1 VPDAPDYQ
9 KIVEM
14 VDAADSAYGG
24 ESETIDVNT
33 IFSNRI
39 EIKKLRYAQ
48 VSALLE
54 KGGVIPEMPEVQ
66 PAAQQVQVQVP
77 RQELGKERASAAAKL
92 KGMVGGAGKE
102 FEEEVKKKV
111 ETSAEAGLIMPTLS
125 LQDQISDLEKISE
138 GIDEGVF
145 NGNQKKVIIQEIRWL
160 SSSAAR
166 EKPAS
171 LNQEKRDML
180 TLREQKVKE
189 IKGKLNIR

>member
-1 VPDAPDYQ
+1 MPDAPDYQ

-125 LQDQISDLEKISE
+125 LQDQISELEKISV
-138 GIDEGVF
+138 GLD
-145 NGNQKKVIIQEIRWL
+145 
-160 SSSAAR
+160 SSSFSPEELKIIR
-166 EKPAS
+166 MEVVGLVKRKKPAPS
-171 LNQEKRDML
+171 DDFQKNLASMRDVRL
-180 TLREQKVKE
+180 KDVSR
-189 IKGKLNIR
+189 KLGL